1 MVVLRISEEVYH
13 TISRQN
19 MLKSY
24 KVKWGISTHPSEY
37 SAFNLILFA
46 LKIQFSM
53 YLHLNQTVYLHLIL
67 FLIMRNDQVECGDY
81 ERNDIQPHNFSMTLL
96 HLKNI
101 FNSNNLI

>member
-1 MVVLRISEEVYH
+1 
-13 TISRQN
+13 

-24 KVKWGISTHPSEY
+24 KVKGGISANPSEY
-37 SAFNLILFA
+37 SAFNLTLFA
-46 LKIQFSM
+46 LKIQLPM

-67 FLIMRNDQVECGDY
+67 FLIMRNDQVECVGY
-81 ERNDIQPHNFSMTLL
+81 ERNYIQQQDFSMTLL